1 MAKKPKKKNFRKR
14 PGFQVKGDVEKI
26 GKRLKKLSGKRG
38 ELSPEKVVENAKD
51 PKSPLHGEFEWDD
64 TEAAYKYRLDQA
76 RYLFRAIESIWVE
89 EEGEMS
95 VRSFISIEEDL
106 ETSYRD
112 GRYVL
117 TDAELRAQWKAQ
129 ALKELRSW
137 RDRYANIKEL
147 TEVFAAV
154 DNVL

>member
-112 GRYVL
+112 WRYVL